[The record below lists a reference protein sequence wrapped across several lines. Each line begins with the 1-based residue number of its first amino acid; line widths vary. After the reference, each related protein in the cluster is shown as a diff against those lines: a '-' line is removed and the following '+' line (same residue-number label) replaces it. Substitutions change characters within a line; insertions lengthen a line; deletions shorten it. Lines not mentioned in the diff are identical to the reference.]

1 MQVLVTGSNGF
12 IGRNLVWNLKQISE
26 GKNITRSNINITKI
40 YSYDIETD
48 ESILVEACRKC
59 DFVFHL
65 AGVNRPK
72 EVSDFMKNNLG
83 FSNKLLETL
92 KRYQNS
98 CPVMFSSSSQASL
111 MGRFRDSEYGKSKEA
126 EENLFFKY
134 AEETGAK
141 VLVYRF
147 PNLFGKWCKPNY
159 NSAVATFC
167 NAIANDLEYVVDSPN
182 TVLELLYIDDLINEL
197 LDILEGKGHYCEYPK
212 EPPFYGLKPVPTER
226 GLYCY
231 VPTTY
236 QVSLGEI
243 INLLNLFKSMPK
255 TLVMAEI
262 PSNSFQKKLY
272 SAYLSYL
279 PLSKMTYELQSV
291 CDIRGKFTELMR
303 TINCGQLSISITKPN
318 ITRGQ
323 HWHNSKW
330 EIFIVISGRG
340 LIQERQI
347 GINPKTGEEYPI
359 VEFEVNGEQLK
370 AVQILPGYT
379 HSITNLSDTEDL
391 ITIIWANE
399 PFDKNNPDT
408 FLEKIQ
414 GGDHGEV
421 E

>member
-167 NAIANDLEYVVDSPN
+167 NAVANDLEYVIDSPD

-197 LDILEGKGHYCEYPK
+197 LDILEGK
-212 EPPFYGLKPVPTER
+212 
-226 GLYCY
+226 
-231 VPTTY
+231 
-236 QVSLGEI
+236 
-243 INLLNLFKSMPK
+243 
-255 TLVMAEI
+255 
-262 PSNSFQKKLY
+262 
-272 SAYLSYL
+272 
-279 PLSKMTYELQSV
+279 
-291 CDIRGKFTELMR
+291 
-303 TINCGQLSISITKPN
+303 
-318 ITRGQ
+318 
-323 HWHNSKW
+323 
-330 EIFIVISGRG
+330 
-340 LIQERQI
+340 
-347 GINPKTGEEYPI
+347 
-359 VEFEVNGEQLK
+359 
-370 AVQILPGYT
+370 
-379 HSITNLSDTEDL
+379 
-391 ITIIWANE
+391 
-399 PFDKNNPDT
+399 
-408 FLEKIQ
+408 
-414 GGDHGEV
+414 
-421 E
+421 